1 MRSSL
6 IIHDDEIT
14 DNKGNFIFGTK
25 KERAQAK
32 KEVNLLESNE
42 EYIKTMDDYEKSRVK
57 K

>member
-6 IIHDDEIT
+6 IVHDDEIT
-14 DNKGNFIFGTK
+14 DSKGNFIFGTK

-32 KEVNLLESNE
+32 KEIAILESNK